1 MSGADTMPETY
12 ELAAVPAGSDVAAFG
27 AGRRLR
33 PTEER
38 YLEILDFLWEEA
50 AILDRDGLSAWRE
63 MLDPAIV
70 YRMPVCVTRKR
81 GSDESFETET
91 MHFDEDYHSLCFR
104 IKRFEETQAW
114 AADPPTRARR
124 FVTGI
129 RAWEGQGVG
138 VFDVTS
144 SLLLVRTSDDDFRT
158 DLVTAERFDRV
169 HFAEAGPLLLDR
181 KIIADQTTIGTHN
194 LAVFL

>member
-1 MSGADTMPETY
+1 VTETFKIAEAAPVEDMS
-12 ELAAVPAGSDVAAFG
+12 FG
-27 AGRRLR
+27 EGRRLR

-50 AILDRDGLSAWRE
+50 AVLDRDNLTGWQT
-63 MLDPAIV
+63 MLDRRIR

-81 GSDESFETET
+81 RSEGTYETET
-91 MHFDEDYHSLCFR
+91 MHFDEDYLSIAFR
-104 IKRFEETQAW
+104 VRRFEETQAW
-114 AADPPTRARR
+114 AADPPNRARR

-129 RAWEGQGVG
+129 RAWEGSAPG

-144 SLLLVRTSDDDFRT
+144 SLLLIRTADDDFRT
-158 DLVTAERFDRV
+158 DLVTAERFDRIV
-169 HFAEAGPLLLDR
+169 FSAAGIRLLER
-181 KIIADQTTIGTHN
+181 KIIADQSTIGTHN